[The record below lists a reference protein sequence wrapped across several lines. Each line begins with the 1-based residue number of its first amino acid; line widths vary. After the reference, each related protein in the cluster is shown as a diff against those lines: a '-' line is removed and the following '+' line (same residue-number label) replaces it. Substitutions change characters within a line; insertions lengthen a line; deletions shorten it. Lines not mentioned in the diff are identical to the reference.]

1 MMIAEK
7 KISLICSMT
16 GTIILAVAYGIHVQS
31 KDDPNI
37 DAAEKMIAVLNTAG
51 IPGAFLVVSTYHITV
66 SAARGAS
73 DPIYWL

>member
-1 MMIAEK
+1 
-7 KISLICSMT
+7 MT

-51 IPGAFLVVSTYHITV
+51 IPGAFLVVSTLPTLQWSQRV
-66 SAARGAS
+66 AASRREDAS
-73 DPIYWL
+73 DPVLWL